1 MRRWLLL
8 VVVAATGCGALPPTT
23 EIEGGP
29 QSVPTDSKAT
39 RPIRVDAPPCLDECY
54 LSMRRA
60 GCFYPRCTRPIPA
73 QRIDGQLRA
82 GTMFRVRPGECR
94 LMYSECRVRCFLHD
108 PETIAACKYQGG
120 CAGEDTW
127 RVWREG
133 LDACNLDP
141 ECDELE
147 YVEANL
153 SPLVRRFPCR

>member
-60 GCFYPRCTRPIPA
+60 GCVYTRCTRPVPA
-73 QRIDGQLRA
+73 DRIEGRLLA
-82 GTMFRVRPGECR
+82 PTMSFVRPGECR
-94 LMYSECRVRCFLHD
+94 LMFSECISRCFLHD
-108 PETIAACKYQGG
+108 PETIAACKYKGG
-120 CAGEDTW
+120 CSEDTW

-141 ECDELE
+141 ECDEVE

-153 SPLVRRFPCR
+153 SPRVRRFPCQ